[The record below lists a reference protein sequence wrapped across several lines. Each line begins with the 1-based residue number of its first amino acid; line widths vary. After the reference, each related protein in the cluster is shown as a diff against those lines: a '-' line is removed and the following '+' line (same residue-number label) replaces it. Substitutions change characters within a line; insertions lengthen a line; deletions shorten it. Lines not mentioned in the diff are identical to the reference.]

1 MTVARLTKRRNR
13 LEKVHQQVLDDL
25 IGSGLTQAQIAVKYK
40 VAPASISDFVRRH
53 SEEIVRQ
60 TREIEE
66 RATVYRIAQKEMRIA
81 DVQAEYDK
89 VEAWI
94 DEHGLTERVV
104 RWDKDGNEVGET
116 IRLRKDALDTRRAL
130 RREVAEELGS
140 LPKVDI
146 TLNVQNNVVQLTWGE
161 QVEPLDESPVIID
174 AQD

>member
-25 IGSGLTQAQIAVKYK
+25 IGSGLTQAEIAVKYK

-53 SEEIVRQ
+53 SVELVRQ

-66 RATVYRIAQKEMRIA
+66 RATVYRISQKEMRIA

-94 DEHGLTERVV
+94 ADNGLTERTV
-104 RWDKDGNEVGET
+104 RYDKDGNEVGET

-130 RREVAEELGS
+130 RREVAEELGA
-140 LPKVDI
+140 LPRPDQNINIKAMMLIREVGGTEVD
-146 TLNVQNNVVQLTWGE
+146 V
-161 QVEPLDESPVIID
+161 S
-174 AQD
+174 